1 MNRSAIAM
9 FGLVLI
15 VGLAGLGCAPDPAAD
30 KPQAEVGEAQAA
42 PESTEAA
49 GTTLAFAEGSAV
61 QWVGSKVTAS
71 HEGGF
76 EAFEGEVHLVDGDP
90 TASAVHVAIDTTS
103 LWADDDKLAGH
114 LKSEDFFDVEAHPT
128 ATFTSTSIEPAEA
141 GYTVTGN
148 LDLHGVT
155 KSISFPAQIT
165 VEGDAVS
172 VQAEFSIKRFD
183 FGIEYPG
190 RADDLIRDDVVI
202 KLDLRTAP
210 EATEAQT

>member
-1 MNRSAIAM
+1 MSRFAIAT
-9 FGLVLI
+9 FGLILI

-30 KPQAEVGEAQAA
+30 KPKAEVAEAQA
-42 PESTEAA
+42 PETTEAA
-49 GTTLAFAEGSAV
+49 GTRLTFAEGSAI

-76 EAFEGEVHLVDGDP
+76 ESFEGEIHLVEGDP
-90 TASAVHVAIDTTS
+90 TASSVRVAIDTTS

-114 LKSEDFFDVEAHPT
+114 LKSGDFFDVETYPT
-128 ATFTSTSIEPAEA
+128 ASFSSTSIAAAEA

-165 VEGDAVS
+165 VDGGSVT

-183 FGIEYPG
+183 FGIDFKGP
-190 RADDLIRDDVVI
+190 ADNLIRDDVVI
-202 KLDLRTAP
+202 KLDLRAAP
-210 EATEAQT
+210 ATTDART